1 MTTKIQILAA
11 IQCSSAFGFTG
22 AGGLDL
28 VSDTTINKLQ
38 VAISASSATN
48 LEKPQTSTKRTP
60 H

>member
-1 MTTKIQILAA
+1 MTAKIQMLAA

-28 VSDTTINKLQ
+28 VSDATLNKLR
-38 VAISASSATN
+38 VAIPTSSASN
-48 LEKPQTSTKRTP
+48 LEKTKISTKRTP